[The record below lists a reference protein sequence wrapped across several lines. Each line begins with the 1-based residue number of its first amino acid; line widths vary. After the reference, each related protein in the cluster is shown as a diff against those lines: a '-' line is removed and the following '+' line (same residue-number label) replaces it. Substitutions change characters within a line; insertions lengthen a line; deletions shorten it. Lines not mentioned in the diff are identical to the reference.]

1 MVKHSRLLPLLLKMQ
16 LRNIKRNIAQF
27 LAIIVIGAI
36 AVTLFSGL
44 QANADVFQKQIDTAF
59 VNGSIPDLY
68 VTTQKYDENDAKQ
81 IEDMLPD
88 DYQFDK
94 RLYIP
99 SKIGTHSVYTVIVD
113 SMPSLAKPYEIVK
126 TSSSTTDDYFSYLDS
141 AWELTDK
148 ASSYQRYELDGEFT
162 LSIDTSSFELGDNVS
177 QLDNPNLYK
186 PGGKNILEN
195 GNLSLNMKVTGF
207 MNHPE
212 NVTKSSY
219 NAAVVIISYSM
230 FQNSI
235 NELLSENFTDF
246 GKSLITIYLER
257 YFGRGFLSKKELN
270 YFNQY
275 LIKSSGKEFDKDY
288 VEKIRNYFDGK
299 ETNNLLL
306 LTTKEEMPYYM
317 TVNSDYSQ
325 ARAFTYVF
333 PMVFFFVAILVI
345 LTTLSQMIIKD
356 RIQIGTLKALGLKRR
371 EILFNYLALTSI
383 LVLVGTIIGLI
394 IGPLLVPNILGQKYQ
409 ILYSLPS
416 RTYQFP
422 VVFSLLTALVF
433 LLLASFV
440 TYIVASKE
448 LKLKPVDS
456 MRPLVPKIKKH
467 KPRKKSH
474 KNVFALS
481 CKMAFRN
488 LRLDKFRSI
497 MVNIGILG
505 CTALLV
511 CGFGIEDTINYGINS
526 DHSIF
531 LKSDIVVTMNESK
544 SAEELKNTLM
554 TIDGV
559 DRVEPYKNTEMTYYK
574 EGGGQVTKTLY
585 VLSREDTSIGLDIPS
600 DGIVLSEKI
609 ATTIQC
615 KVGDEITIGSGQKQ
629 RKVKVSLIFKAFY
642 YNCGILSYDNPILEE
657 ADKSYNCAWVNV
669 KDQSKETEI
678 ADTIKN
684 SVKNVSS
691 SVSTDTF
698 NAQIKNTMSGVLK
711 MTNAIKIFAILLAI
725 VTLYNLALLTYRQRF
740 RDMSTLKVLGF
751 RKREIA
757 LSILVES
764 MTLTAVG
771 VILGCILGYPF
782 MLLVLNTNIVEIVQ
796 YLFHINALTYVY
808 AILLTFLVAFIINL
822 YFGYHTRKIKMVESL
837 KAVD

>member
-1 MVKHSRLLPLLLKMQ
+1 MVKRSRLLPLLLKMQ

-44 QANADVFQKQIDTAF
+44 QANADVFQKQIDNAF
-59 VNGSIPDLY
+59 VNGRIPDLY
-68 VTTQKYDENDAKQ
+68 VTTQKYDEKDAQ
-81 IEDMLPD
+81 EIEDNLPD
-88 DYQFDK
+88 GYQLDK

-99 SKIGTHSVYTVIVD
+99 CKIGTHSVYAVIVD

-126 TSSSTTDDYFSYLDS
+126 ESTSKTDSYFSYLDS
-141 AWELTDK
+141 AWEKTET

-162 LSIDTSSFELGDNVS
+162 LSIDTSSFDLGDSAS

-186 PGGKNILEN
+186 PGGNNILEN
-195 GNLSLNMKVTGF
+195 GNLSLSMKVTGF

-219 NAAVVIISYSM
+219 NPAVVILSYSM
-230 FQNSI
+230 FQESI
-235 NELLSENFTDF
+235 NHLLSDNFTDF
-246 GKSLITIYLER
+246 GKSLVTIYLER
-257 YFGRGFLSKKELN
+257 YFGRGFLSNRVQN

-275 LIKSSGKEFDKDY
+275 LIKADGKEFDK
-288 VEKIRNYFDGK
+288 VCIEKIRDYFNGK

-306 LTTKEEMPYYM
+306 ITTKEEMPYYM

-356 RIQIGTLKALGLKRR
+356 RIQIGTLKALGLKRG

-383 LVLVGTIIGLI
+383 LVLVGAIIGLI

-416 RTYQFP
+416 HTYQFP
-422 VVFSLLTALVF
+422 LVFSLLTTLVF
-433 LLLASFV
+433 LLIASFV
-440 TYIVASKE
+440 TYIVANKE

-456 MRPLVPKIKKH
+456 MRPLVPKIKKL
-467 KPRKKSH
+467 KPRKKTH
-474 KNVFALS
+474 KNIFALS

-488 LRLDKFRSI
+488 LRFDKFRSI
-497 MVNIGILG
+497 MVIIGILG

-511 CGFGIEDTINYGINS
+511 CGFGIEDTINYGISS

-531 LKSDIVVTMNESK
+531 LRSDIVVTMNESI
-544 SAEELKNTLM
+544 SAEKIESFLLS
-554 TIDGV
+554 IDGV
-559 DRVEPYKNTEMTYYK
+559 DKVEPYRNTEMTYYK

-585 VLSREDTSIGLDIPS
+585 ILSKKDTSVGLDIPN
-600 DGIVLSEKI
+600 DGIAISEKI
-609 ATTIQC
+609 ATTINC
-615 KVGDEITIGSGQKQ
+615 KQGDEIIIGSGQKQ

-642 YNCGILSYDNPILEE
+642 YNCGILSNDNPILEDS
-657 ADKSYNCAWVNV
+657 DKSYNCAWVTV

-678 ADTIKN
+678 ADVIKN
-684 SVKNVSS
+684 NVKNVSS

-711 MTNAIKIFAILLAI
+711 MTNAIKIFAILLAV

-771 VILGCILGYPF
+771 VILGCLLGFPF

-796 YLFHINALTYVY
+796 YLFHINAITYVY
-808 AILLTFLVAFIINL
+808 AVLLTFAVAFVINL
-822 YFGYHTRKIKMVESL
+822 YFGYHTKKIKMVESL
-837 KAVD
+837 KAVE

>member
-1 MVKHSRLLPLLLKMQ
+1 MVRHHRLLPLLLKMQ

-59 VNGSIPDLY
+59 QNGVIPDLY
-68 VTTQKYDENDAKQ
+68 VTTQKYDEND
-81 IEDMLPD
+81 IEKIEEILPD
-88 DYQFDK
+88 EYKFDK

-99 SKIGTHSVYTVIVD
+99 SKIGTHSVYAVIVD
-113 SMPSLAKPYEIVK
+113 CMPSLAKPYEIVK
-126 TSSSTTDDYFSYLDS
+126 ESSVSTDSYFAYLDS
-141 AWELTDK
+141 AWEKNDK
-148 ASSYQRYELDGEFT
+148 ASSYQRYELDGEFF
-162 LSIDTSSFELGDNVS
+162 LSIDTSSFNLGDSAS
-177 QLDNPNLYK
+177 QLSNPKLYK

-195 GNLSLNMKVTGF
+195 GNLSLSMNVTGF

-219 NAAVVIISYSM
+219 NPAVVIISYSM
-230 FQNSI
+230 LQKSI
-235 NELLSENFTDF
+235 NQLLSDNFTDF
-246 GKSLITIYLER
+246 GKSLISIYIER
-257 YFGRGFLSKKELN
+257 YFGSGFLTKEKQT

-275 LIKSSGKEFDKDY
+275 LIKGTEKEIPQEY
-288 VEKIRNYFDGK
+288 VEKIRKYFNSK

-306 LTTKEEMPYYM
+306 ITTKEEMPYYM

-356 RIQIGTLKALGLKRR
+356 RIQIGTLKALGLKRS
-371 EILFNYLALTSI
+371 EILFNYLILTML
-383 LVLVGTIIGLI
+383 LVLLGSIIGLI

-409 ILYSLPS
+409 ILYSLPK

-422 VVFSLLTALVF
+422 VVFSLLTVAVF
-433 LLLASFV
+433 LFISSLV
-440 TYIVASKE
+440 TYVVASKE
-448 LKLKPVDS
+448 LKLKPVES
-456 MRPLVPKIKKH
+456 MRPLVPKIKKQ

-497 MVNIGILG
+497 MVIIGILG

-531 LKSDIVVTMNESK
+531 LRSDIVVTMNESK
-544 SAEELKNTLM
+544 SSEDVENSLSS
-554 TIDGV
+554 IDGV
-559 DRVEPYKNTEMTYYK
+559 DKVEPYRNTEMTYYK

-585 VLSREDTSIGLDIPS
+585 ILSKKDTSVGMEIPS
-600 DGIVLSEKI
+600 EGIAISEKI

-615 KVGDEITIGSGQKQ
+615 KVGEEITIGSGQKQ

-642 YNCGILSYDNPILEE
+642 YNCGILSSDNPILE
-657 ADKSYNCAWVNV
+657 DSDRMYNCAWVTV
-669 KDQSKETEI
+669 KDQNKETEI
-678 ADTIKN
+678 ANTIKDN
-684 SVKNVSS
+684 VKNVSS

-771 VILGCILGYPF
+771 VLFGCLLGFPF

-796 YLFHINALTYVY
+796 YLFHINAITYIY
-808 AILLTFLVAFIINL
+808 AILLTFAVAFVINL
-822 YFGYHTRKIKMVESL
+822 YFGYHTKKIKMVESL